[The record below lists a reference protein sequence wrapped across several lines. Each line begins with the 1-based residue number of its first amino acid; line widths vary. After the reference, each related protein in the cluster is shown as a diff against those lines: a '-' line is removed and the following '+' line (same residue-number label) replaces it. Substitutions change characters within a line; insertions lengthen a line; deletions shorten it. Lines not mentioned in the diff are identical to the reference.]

1 MYSCF
6 SASVLAT
13 AGLYPSSSS
22 SSSVQHPTAETR
34 NGTYYGIH
42 QSKWHQDYFFGIPY
56 AQPPVDEL
64 RFRPPHSLNTS
75 WTGERNATEMGP
87 MCYGYGPTQMANGEH
102 VSEDCLTLN
111 VVRAS
116 NVSSPKGLLPVV
128 VYIHGGLFK
137 HGAGSD
143 PRYNMTSLLQVGV
156 HNGQEFVGVTL
167 NYRLSY
173 WGFLSGEEVA
183 REGATNL
190 GLRDQRLALQ
200 WVQENIA
207 AFGGDPTKIT
217 IWGQEA
223 GAFSVGLQLLAYGG
237 RDDGLFRA
245 AIAQSGSPMLM
256 WPSASATDWQPLYE
270 AFLNATNCTDAV
282 SGSTLDCLR
291 RVPAATLSDVF
302 SSDLTTFNRP
312 NPVVDGDFL
321 PKLGSSALEAG
332 DFVKVPLLLGTTQDE
347 GTWSY
352 YGVEGIN
359 TTAEFRAMVEYDG
372 LSTTAAS
379 KIAQLYPDDP
389 AQGIP
394 STLDGRPGN
403 ETGLGWQWKRSS
415 AYNGDKIMQA
425 GRRMASQAW
434 AKHGVDVYTYVYDVL
449 FHAKWWQYGAQEQ
462 DDIAFLFHNVTLS
475 ESLSPTD
482 QADQK
487 KTFEPLSYLMTS
499 MWISFISTLDP
510 NHNSINGTK
519 TWPKYSLAE
528 PEALVFDVNATELCR
543 VEPDTYRSAAISH
556 WMELFQTSEY
566 PR

>member
-1 MYSCF
+1 MR
-6 SASVLAT
+6 
-13 AGLYPSSSS
+13 GLYTFGLASLAITAEAFN
-22 SSSVQHPTAETR
+22 HPTAETR

-111 VVRAS
+111 VVGAS
-116 NVSSPKGLLPVV
+116 NVSSSKGLLPVV
-128 VYIHGGLFK
+128 VW
-137 HGAGSD
+137 
-143 PRYNMTSLLQVGV
+143 GV
-156 HNGQEFVGVTL
+156 QNGQGFVGVTL

-173 WGFLSGEEVA
+173 LGFLYGEEVA

-200 WVQENIA
+200 WVQENNA

-256 WPSASATDWQPLYE
+256 WPSVSATDWQPLYE

-282 SGSTLDCLR
+282 SGTTLDCLR

-312 NPVVDGDFL
+312 NPVVDGDFI

-359 TTAEFRAMVEYDG
+359 TTAEFP
-372 LSTTAAS
+372 S

-389 AQGIP
+389 AQGIL
-394 STLDGRPGN
+394 STLDDRPGN
-403 ETGLGWQWKRSS
+403 ER
-415 AYNGDKIMQA
+415 A

-434 AKHGVDVYTYVYDVL
+434 AKHGVDVYTNVYDVL

-499 MWISFISTLDP
+499 MWVSFISTLHP
-510 NHNSINGTK
+510 NHISINGTK
-519 TWPKYSLAE
+519 TWPKYSLVE
-528 PEALVFDVNATELCR
+528 PKALVFDVNATELCR
-543 VEPDTYRSAAISH
+543 VESDTYRSAAISH